1 LSDPTSDKLLA
12 SRDVVFHENVDE
24 GDKMNNTCALHDIDD
39 YVKIEACF
47 E

>member
-1 LSDPTSDKLLA
+1 LFDPTLHRFLA

-24 GDKMNNTCALHDIDD
+24 GDKMNNTCVWHDNDD
-39 YVKIEACF
+39 YVKIEESF